1 MPLAVAGVH
10 AVEHLRPVLGFG
22 AARSRV
28 QRKHGVAAVIVA
40 AHERFQLQCIRVL
53 GKALQLLL
61 AFGGDSFVLVLGKQ
75 LQHSLHII
83 GTGFQPLDMV
93 ELAFNMAYLA
103 VDRGGT
109 LQIVPEFRGVHLFL
123 QFRQLLA
130 QMGELERVGSL
141 GHGVAQTGKVL
152 FHPFL
157 INHTVTSL
165 LGAGRP

>member
-1 MPLAVAGVH
+1 
-10 AVEHLRPVLGFG
+10 
-22 AARSRV
+22 
-28 QRKHGVAAVIVA
+28 
-40 AHERFQLQCIRVL
+40 
-53 GKALQLLL
+53 
-61 AFGGDSFVLVLGKQ
+61 
-75 LQHSLHII
+75 
-83 GTGFQPLDMV
+83 MV

-103 VDRGGT
+103 VDRAGT